1 MNDSKVETMP
11 SHSLVESVPAASPKM
26 DRTVRHLMLCGV
38 LAGPLYVG
46 LAILQMLFRE
56 GFDIRRHPVSLLCNG
71 DWGWVQ
77 IANFLLSG
85 ALVMAFAVGL
95 PRAFPGRKGSFLGPL
110 LIGVYGL
117 GVFGAGIFL
126 ADPALGFPPGAP
138 PGGPAKITWQGGM
151 HFLCAGVGFL
161 ALIVACWIFAVR
173 FALRREWG
181 WASFSAA
188 TGVLFLTGFFAI
200 ASGSRR
206 VWINIA
212 FSMAVALVWLW
223 ISLLGWRFW
232 RVHSEASRGAGAI
245 SE

>member
-1 MNDSKVETMP
+1 MQPTSSVEDPIQATPPKNDR
-11 SHSLVESVPAASPKM
+11 A
-26 DRTVRHLMLCGV
+26 VRHLMLCGV
-38 LAGPLYVG
+38 LAGPVYVG

-85 ALVMAFAVGL
+85 ALVVAFAIGL
-95 PRAFPGRKGSFLGPL
+95 PRAFPGRNGSFLGPL

-161 ALIVACWIFAVR
+161 ALIVACWIFSVR

-188 TGVLFLTGFFAI
+188 TGVLFLAGFFAI
-200 ASGSRR
+200 ASGSRQ

-232 RVHSEASRGAGAI
+232 RVHKTSPCRYFL
-245 SE
+245 